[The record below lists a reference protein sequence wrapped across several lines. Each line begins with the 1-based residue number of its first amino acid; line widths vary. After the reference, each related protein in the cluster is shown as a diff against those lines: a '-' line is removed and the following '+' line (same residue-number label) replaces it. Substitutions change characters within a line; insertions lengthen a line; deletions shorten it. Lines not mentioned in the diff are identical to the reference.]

1 MQIDDKHLK
10 NESGITEVIAKKIIK
25 DRKKT
30 PSQRMKEIFLP
41 LIAMWS
47 IITCLCIFA
56 FLEDTSKISPLVIA
70 ICLVALLILIIN
82 RARRLSKKGSRFA
95 GEEYDW
101 VNKYD
106 NDDEAFN
113 VQFEKGRDAY
123 EDRLLLDPEEKKRVR
138 KELIKIVA
146 KYFPIYIVFI
156 GGITILIKYTSD
168 ADILGQVL
176 YGIGVGVLYF
186 LAIFVLVVSGAY
198 YTFHEHVSQKYDK
211 YVEFYLNHKE

>member
-1 MQIDDKHLK
+1 MQIDNNHLK
-10 NESGITEVIAKKIIK
+10 NESGITEVLAKKILK

-30 PSQRMKEIFLP
+30 PSQRMQEILLP
-41 LIAMWS
+41 LIALWS

-70 ICLVALLILIIN
+70 ICLVVLLVLIIN
-82 RARRLSKKGSRFA
+82 RGRRLSKKGSPFA

-106 NDDEAFN
+106 TDDEAFN
-113 VQFEKGRDAY
+113 VKFEKGREAY
-123 EDRLLLDPEEKKRVR
+123 EDRLLLDPEEKKRVK

-146 KYFPIYIVFI
+146 KYFPIYIALV
-156 GGITILIKYTSD
+156 GGITILVKYTSE

-176 YGIGVGVLYF
+176 YGIGVGILYF

-198 YTFHEHVSQKYDK
+198 YTFRQHTSQKYDE

>member
-1 MQIDDKHLK
+1 MQIDNKHLK

-30 PSQRMKEIFLP
+30 PRQRMMELLLP
-41 LIAMWS
+41 LVAMWS

-70 ICLVALLILIIN
+70 ICLMVLLILIIQ
-82 RARRLSKKGSRFA
+82 RGRRLSKKGSPFA

-106 NDDEAFN
+106 TDDEAFN
-113 VQFEKGRDAY
+113 VKFEKGREAY
-123 EDRLLLDPEEKKRVR
+123 EDRLLLDPEEKKRVK
-138 KELIKIVA
+138 KELTKIVA
-146 KYFPIYIVFI
+146 KYFPIYIALI
-156 GGITILIKYTSD
+156 GGITVLIKYNSE
-168 ADILGQVL
+168 ADLLGQVL
-176 YGIGVGVLYF
+176 YGIGVGILYF

-198 YTFHEHVSQKYDK
+198 YTFRQHTSQKYDE
-211 YVEFYLNHKE
+211 YVEFYNNHKE